1 MVSTSSSAGWPT
13 LSIAARISPI
23 RLVTPVEVSLC
34 TTITALM
41 TWVESWASLASISAG
56 SAPWRQS
63 PGMKS
68 TSMPKRPAICRH
80 NVAKWPVSTIRT
92 LSPGD
97 SVLTIAASQAPVPD
111 EGKMTT
117 GPAVLK
123 IFWQPSNTALPSSAN
138 CRLRWSMTGMS
149 MARRTRSGTGLGPGI
164 CKKWRPWCCVM
175 NSSSDLR
182 DILHSIHGAS
192 TKILC
197 TFRSTSSPS
206 TPMFRAMKPLIP
218 SDATS
223 KALNAGADSD
233 REDQS
238 LHDEILTRLRDHIV
252 EGNIPDGGRVPERQL
267 CEMLGISRTPLRE
280 ALKVLASEGLVE
292 LLPNRG
298 ARVRQLS
305 EHELGELFD
314 VMGGL
319 EGLAG
324 RLACENITD
333 AEIAEIERLHYEMY
347 GFYLHRDMHG
357 YFRVNQ
363 LIHRKIVE
371 ASRNAALKSTYA
383 NFAGRIRRIRYSAN
397 FARKRERWA
406 EAMREHE
413 TILEALRRRAGS
425 ELSDI
430 LFLHLRNKRT
440 AAVEHLK
447 ADSVAAPEPA

>member
-1 MVSTSSSAGWPT
+1 MVND
-13 LSIAARISPI
+13 
-23 RLVTPVEVSLC
+23 
-34 TTITALM
+34 
-41 TWVESWASLASISAG
+41 
-56 SAPWRQS
+56 
-63 PGMKS
+63 
-68 TSMPKRPAICRH
+68 RH
-80 NVAKWPVSTIRT
+80 
-92 LSPGD
+92 
-97 SVLTIAASQAPVPD
+97 
-111 EGKMTT
+111 
-117 GPAVLK
+117 
-123 IFWQPSNTALPSSAN
+123 
-138 CRLRWSMTGMS
+138 
-149 MARRTRSGTGLGPGI
+149 
-164 CKKWRPWCCVM
+164 
-175 NSSSDLR
+175 
-182 DILHSIHGAS
+182 IHGAEHAIRNRTWAGNLQEMAS
-192 TKILC
+192 LGHEIPHLSWLPYC
-197 TFRSTSSPS
+197 IHFLTFQPKYCLHFSIDRLPLKGYVSV
-206 TPMFRAMKPLIP
+206 MKPLIP
-218 SDATS
+218 SDAAS
-223 KALNAGADSD
+223 KALSKILGAGADSD

-305 EHELGELFD
+305 EHDLAELFD

-363 LIHRKIVE
+363 LIHQKIVR
-371 ASRNAALKSTYA
+371 ASRNAVLLSTYA
-383 NFAGRIRRIRYSAN
+383 NFAGRIRRVRYSAN
-397 FARKRERWA
+397 FARKRERWG

-413 TILEALRRRAGS
+413 TILDALRRRAGS

-430 LFLHLRNKRT
+430 LFKHLRNKRT

-447 ADSVAAPEPA
+447 AEGAAAPEPA